1 MNYPFKSFTSL
12 VYISFLIQKGGIHLC
27 RDNSWCVTKQ
37 YSTEKT
43 GSHLHLSVRRL
54 SVIYSVKCSHS
65 NLMFGKLSHHIF
77 KPEHT
82 GSKQIYT
89 FNCAH
94 AALSALMDFYFQGP
108 TGLRAAWCKDDW
120 FPSRTFECKS
130 FPSCRYAQWFK
141 DMTWGTLT
149 VWRST
154 ESSPHQQTHFIYK
167 HLHFN

>member
-43 GSHLHLSVRRL
+43 LEVICISQWDDYLSYIL
-54 SVIYSVKCSHS
+54 SSALTRTSCSGNCHTTFS
-65 NLMFGKLSHHIF
+65 NLSTQGRSRYTPSH
-77 KPEHT
+77 
-82 GSKQIYT
+82 
-89 FNCAH
+89 CAH
-94 AALSALMDFYFQGP
+94 AALSTLMDFYFQGP

-120 FPSRTFECKS
+120 

-154 ESSPHQQTHFIYK
+154 ESSPHQQTTFY
-167 HLHFN
+167 L